1 MSVPNAHQVLY
12 GERPLLPQ
20 EKESPTEVGML
31 ELTLSEN
38 GMIRDCSKACGKCLG
53 CPPGDL
59 LWRHISVLLPQL
71 AGIPL
76 MLGGQIN
83 PRLRFLSHI
92 GRQFEFVGIS
102 GARFLSE
109 VFLND
114 IESLGRHYLH
124 LVIRPVRNLAGTP
137 T

>member
-1 MSVPNAHQVLY
+1 MSVQRAHP
-12 GERPLLPQ
+12 GGSAERQLP
-20 EKESPTEVGML
+20 ELADGIAPEAVML

-38 GMIRDCSKACGKCLG
+38 GMIRECSRACGKCLG
-53 CPPGDL
+53 CSPGEL
-59 LWRHISVLLPQL
+59 LWQHVSVLLPQL

-92 GRQFEFVGIS
+92 GRQFELVGKS

-109 VFLND
+109 VFFTD
-114 IESLGRHYLH
+114 IENLGRHYLH
-124 LVIRPVRNLAGTP
+124 LVIRPVRHLAAAP
-137 T
+137 A